1 MKLKTFILTSCCLA
15 TIGLSIPFALT
26 SCSKNRQLMQKI
38 LPSVKEY
45 KKTSNKK
52 FVVTDSTRFVLDA
65 SANDSLDS
73 ATEISNCYKEKL
85 KNTKFALSTSPS
97 VVSFNDIKIND
108 GDIVLK
114 IVNEIK
120 GHKNVL
126 SNEIYKIE
134 IGSHVT
140 ISALINR
147 GLV

>member
-1 MKLKTFILTSCCLA
+1 MKLKTFVLTSCCLT
-15 TIGLSIPFALT
+15 TIGLSVSFSLT
-26 SCSKNRQLMQKI
+26 SCNKNRQLMQKI

-52 FVVTDSTRFVLDA
+52 FVVTNSTRFVLDSSA
-65 SANDSLDS
+65 SGDFDS
-73 ATEISNCYKEKL
+73 AIELSMCYKEKL
-85 KNTKFALSTSPS
+85 KNTKFALTDAPR
-97 VVSFNDIKIND
+97 VVSSNDTAINN

-120 GHKNVL
+120 GHKNVF

-134 IGSHVT
+134 IGDHIT
-140 ISALINR
+140 ISALTNR